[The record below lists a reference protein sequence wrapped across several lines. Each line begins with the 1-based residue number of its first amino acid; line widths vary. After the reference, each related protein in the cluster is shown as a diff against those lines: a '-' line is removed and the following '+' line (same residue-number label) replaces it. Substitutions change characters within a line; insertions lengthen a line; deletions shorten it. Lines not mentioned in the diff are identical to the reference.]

1 MGAHGCVLCKTCLRC
16 TICGG
21 CEHVVDAGWGVP
33 ESNSERKAWA
43 RLVKAAAGDADHLA
57 GVDGTGTAG
66 QDHWIEVNQGML
78 ARFCGLS
85 RQRTKVTWYLDPPN
99 SPQPGLYVAVDFAS
113 SYAKAPQA
121 GEYVVW
127 FRGRDD

>member
-43 RLVKAAAGDADHLA
+43 RLVKAAAGDADSLA
-57 GVDGTGTAG
+57 AVSQDASLANLREHGQRNVEYWDAVQALRDLGV
-66 QDHWIEVNQGML
+66 
-78 ARFCGLS
+78 
-85 RQRTKVTWYLDPPN
+85 P
-99 SPQPGLYVAVDFAS
+99 VDALLEGS
-113 SYAKAPQA
+113 
-121 GEYVVW
+121 
-127 FRGRDD
+127 